1 MNKNKSAKIC
11 AICGTKFTPAD
22 PADYRRKKQN
32 TQHFIKTIML

>member
-22 PADYRRKKQN
+22 PADYRRKN
-32 TQHFIKTIML
+32 KTLSIL